1 MWVSGNKLPDY
12 FPLRKLPWSER
23 LYRQIRGVKM
33 KQLIVAVIGIL
44 MVMLLA
50 IPVIAENMIV
60 DAEKE
65 TLSQDADTVTP
76 IAGGRTAEP
85 VPSDTMSGVAEGSS
99 GESGGCGMDTRSPV
113 LDGGAFTSYDTVF
126 FHGTAAEAN
135 GGPNA
140 DIVYERDY
148 SDGHYVRLKAS
159 SSGYYPAAWIDCP
172 FGSYHSKQGGIQP
185 KVRYLGLHYRSDIS
199 GAGFPRVDAI
209 EVWNG
214 CSPITTIS
222 RTLYTTGSVCTVEV
236 IDLGGWYS
244 FDRGLNMCVHIR
256 SESPYERIFQI
267 GGYGAR
273 YEW

>member
-1 MWVSGNKLPDY
+1 MKH
-12 FPLRKLPWSER
+12 LR
-23 LYRQIRGVKM
+23 
-33 KQLIVAVIGIL
+33 VAVIGVL
-44 MVMLLA
+44 MVLLLA
-50 IPVIAENMIV
+50 IPVVAENVSV
-60 DAEKE
+60 DGEEEPFSRGA
-65 TLSQDADTVTP
+65 DAVAP
-76 IAGGRTAEP
+76 VSAGSPAEP
-85 VPSDTMSGVAEGSS
+85 VPSDSMPGVPEGSS
-99 GESGGCGMDTRSPV
+99 GELGGCGMDPQSPV
-113 LDGGAFTSYDTVF
+113 LNGGAFTSYDTVF
-126 FHGTAAEAN
+126 FHGSAAEAN

-148 SDGHYVRLKAS
+148 ADGHYVLLKAS
-159 SSGYYPAAWIDCP
+159 SSGYYPAAWINCP

-199 GAGFPRVDAI
+199 GGGFPRAI
-209 EVWNG
+209 GVEVWNG
-214 CSPITTIS
+214 CSRITTVT
-222 RTLYTTGSVCTVEV
+222 RTFYTTGSVCTVEV